1 MPLSSG
7 DYRYYLFF
15 TLPIIAVKSPAKVF
29 IVHHIQS
36 GCRLMGVQRSGMT
49 DLENKIYRVIANAN
63 GIKGYDIAAKLGV
76 EKRMVNSTLANSLVL
91 KAVVRQE
98 SDFKWY
104 LINAQRAG
112 SRRTADAKPDKEL
125 RNLCNYYLNCLSLES
140 SSSVSQFLNSRYSLQ
155 YAVLSGLDI
164 NSDSDQMA
172 LNLLNRISRNRD
184 SKAYLG
190 YPVRI
195 YTVYGKGGMAYQ
207 KIAPIFMFP
216 VEYTGGKAEIS
227 WMPSINMEVLK
238 GYCENTLDSLAVELV
253 NLETELGMNTPDA
266 DIEVDELVLRLKEI
280 RQWNW
285 NENIDPY
292 NIPSAVELGDLP
304 NGIYN
309 RPIIIEAAREKYTQ
323 GLEAELMILA
333 NMTEE
338 DYKGT
343 ALYSW
348 VKGSAA
354 TVQSNDIQPLL
365 EVLPLNSE
373 QAQSVETALRSELT
387 IVTGPPGTGKSQIVT
402 DLLVNI
408 AWSGKSALFSSK
420 NNKAVDVVDARVNGL
435 CKRPVLLRIGNNQ
448 YASRLAEIIE
458 GLLTAS
464 PTATDKTDT
473 EFYSREYNAK
483 IAEANKLHNDKS
495 LIVAARNALNELEQK
510 YCLVRELTDRFFD
523 SINTVDVSKVEKAA
537 SAFATA
543 YYKTRKEEQNFF
555 VKLFWSGIKPRRI
568 AACEKAADDY
578 NAYAVRYNL
587 ALADAD
593 FSEVEVKQLVADA
606 KAFDKALAIATE
618 YKATL
623 EKFKSYETLESI
635 DKKLAYNKSALAGI
649 AYKLWDKWLTSQ
661 AVSFSASERQL
672 MSNFVAAMKLAGDV
686 NLSSNPELK
695 KQFSKMSKQM
705 TKYLQCWAITSLSAK
720 RRVPFEAGLFD
731 YVIIDE
737 ASQCDIASI
746 LPLLYR
752 AKRAV
757 IIGDPKQLSHISQL
771 SRQQDL
777 ALLQKYH
784 VQPTWSYTTN
794 SLYALAAGK
803 VSAED
808 IVQLKDHFRSC
819 ADIIEFSNEVFY
831 DGSLRT
837 ATKYA
842 GLKTPAGE
850 KPGIRWIDVTG
861 RIVRPNNGSA
871 YNDEEVAAVVKELNR
886 LVEVGYGG
894 SIGVTTPFRL
904 QAAKIKSVLEN
915 TEPDLYSELLR
926 NHEFIADTV
935 HKFQGDERDLM
946 IFSAVIARG
955 APASTL
961 GFLNKTGNLF
971 NVAITR
977 ARAVLVVVGDYRYCK
992 DCNVSYLS
1000 KFAVYYDELT
1010 AGERKILKSDII
1022 PVSREYPL
1030 VANPEQVSDWEKILY
1045 TALYDAGIQTI
1056 PQYPADK
1063 YKLDL
1068 AIILNNGRKL
1078 DIEVDGAMYHRNWN
1092 GELCYRDQL
1101 RNQRLFELGWDVK
1114 RFWVCQIRDDMP
1126 WCIQQIKDWSKEQ
1139 KIDSAA
1145 LCSS

>member
-1 MPLSSG
+1 
-7 DYRYYLFF
+7 
-15 TLPIIAVKSPAKVF
+15 
-29 IVHHIQS
+29 
-36 GCRLMGVQRSGMT
+36 MT
-49 DLENKIYRVIANAN
+49 DLESKIYRAIANAN
-63 GIKGYDIAAKLGV
+63 GIKGSEIAAELGV
-76 EKRMVNSTLANSLVL
+76 EKRIVNSALANSSAL

-104 LINAQRAG
+104 LINSQRTGGKKTAG
-112 SRRTADAKPDKEL
+112 ATPPRPDEDL
-125 RNLCNYYLNCLSLES
+125 RKLCNYYLNCLSLES
-140 SSSVSQFLNSRYSLQ
+140 SSSVSQFLTSRFSLQ
-155 YAVLSGLDI
+155 YAVLSGLGVD
-164 NSDSDQMA
+164 SDSDQTV
-172 LNLLNRISRNRD
+172 LNLLSKISSNRD

-195 YTVYGKGGMAYQ
+195 YTVYGKGGTAYQ
-207 KIAPIFMFP
+207 KIAPIFLFP
-216 VEYTGGKAEIS
+216 VEYTGGNVEIS
-227 WMPSINMEVLK
+227 WLPSINMEVLK
-238 GYCENTLDSLAVELV
+238 GYCENNSDSLSVELV

-280 RQWNW
+280 RQWDW
-285 NENIDPY
+285 SENIDPY
-292 NIPSAVELGDLP
+292 NIPCAAKLEDLP

-323 GLEAELMILA
+323 GLEAELMTLA
-333 NMTEE
+333 NMPEE
-338 DYKGT
+338 NYRGT

-348 VKGSAA
+348 VKGIAA
-354 TVQSNDIQPLL
+354 TVQSNDMQPLL

-387 IVTGPPGTGKSQIVT
+387 IVTGPPGTGKSQVVT

-408 AWSGKSALFSSK
+408 AWNGKSALFSSK

-448 YASRLAEIIE
+448 YASRLAEIVE
-458 GLLTAS
+458 GLLNAR
-464 PTATDKTDT
+464 PTATDKSDT
-473 EFYSREYNAK
+473 EFYSREYDAK
-483 IAEANKLHNDKS
+483 IAEANKLRNDKNS
-495 LIVAARNALNELEQK
+495 IVAARNALNELEQK
-510 YCLVRELTDRFFD
+510 YCLVRELTDRCFD
-523 SINTVDVSKVEKAA
+523 SIIPVDVSRVEQAA

-543 YYKTRKEEQNFF
+543 HHKTRKEGQNFF
-555 VKLFWSGIKPRRI
+555 VKLFWSSIKSKRI
-568 AACEKAADDY
+568 AACEKAADYY
-578 NAYAVRYNL
+578 NSYAVRYKL
-587 ALADAD
+587 ALANTDL
-593 FSEVEVKQLVADA
+593 SEVEVKKLAADA
-606 KAFDKALAIATE
+606 VAFDKALAIATD
-618 YKATL
+618 YKVTL
-623 EKFKSYETLESI
+623 GKFRSYESLEDI

-661 AVSFSASERQL
+661 AVSFSANERQE

-686 NLSSNPELK
+686 DLSSNPELK

-705 TKYLQCWAITSLSAK
+705 TKYLQCWAVTSLSAK
-720 RRVPFEAGLFD
+720 SRVPFEAGVFD

-784 VQPTWSYTTN
+784 IQPAWSYSTN

-803 VSAED
+803 VSVED

-842 GLKTPAGE
+842 GLKTPTGE
-850 KPGIRWIDVTG
+850 KPGIRWINETG
-861 RIVRPNNGSA
+861 RIVRPSNGSA
-871 YNDEEVAAVVKELNR
+871 YNDEEVAAVVKELSR
-886 LVEVGYGG
+886 LVKAGYEG

-904 QAAKIKSVLEN
+904 QAEKIKSSLEN
-915 TEPDLYSELLR
+915 NDPNLHNELLR

-946 IFSAVIARG
+946 IFSVVVAKG

-961 GFLNKTGNLF
+961 GFLNSTGNLF

-977 ARAVLVVVGDYRYCK
+977 ARAVLVVIGDYRYCT
-992 DCNVSYLS
+992 DCSVSYLR
-1000 KFAVYYDELT
+1000 KFADYYDKLT
-1010 AGERKILKSDII
+1010 AGERKMQKSTSMPD
-1022 PVSREYPL
+1022 SREYPC
-1030 VANPEQVSDWEKILY
+1030 VANPEHVSDWEKNLY

-1056 PQYPADK
+1056 PQYPVDK

-1068 AIILNNGRKL
+1068 VVILNNGRKL
-1078 DIEVDGAMYHRNWN
+1078 DIEVDGTMYHRNWN

-1114 RFWVCQIRDDMP
+1114 RFWVYQIRDDMP
-1126 WCIQQIKDWSKEQ
+1126 WCIQQIKDWSKVQRE
-1139 KIDSAA
+1139 
-1145 LCSS
+1145 